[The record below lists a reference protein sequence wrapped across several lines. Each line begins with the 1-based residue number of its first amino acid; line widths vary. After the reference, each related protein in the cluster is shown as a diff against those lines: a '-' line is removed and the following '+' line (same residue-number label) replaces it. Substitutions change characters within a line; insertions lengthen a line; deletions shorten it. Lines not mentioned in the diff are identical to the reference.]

1 MIMTHNIDA
10 LITRELNPKASDF
23 PTFRVNLGRLGNIGI
38 PDGFIESKK
47 IWKFQTTIST
57 KAKMIASEYMK
68 GLNKINMTNEIV

>member
-47 IWKFQTTIST
+47 IWKF
-57 KAKMIASEYMK
+57 
-68 GLNKINMTNEIV
+68 